1 MSTDSRHILG
11 VFEDAIRNLNDDIRQ
26 MGRLARANL
35 DHAVRGLLERNADF
49 CNRAIADDEQVD
61 ELEKQI
67 DREGVEIIMKFG
79 PVAKDLRRVI
89 STMKA
94 ATAIERISDHAVAL
108 ARRAKLISLRAPV
121 PETNATQ
128 AIYELAAAMLK
139 DAVSSFCEGDLQSA
153 LMIQSRDGDLD
164 DAYRDYNRTL
174 TSRMAADVPN
184 IPTYVDLLF
193 CARFIER
200 IGDQSVNISEDAVY
214 LLTAMDI
221 RHGGKLPEVKES
233 APAGN

>member
-1 MSTDSRHILG
+1 MPNETRHILG
-11 VFEDAIRNLNDDIRQ
+11 VFEDAIRNLNEDIRS
-26 MGRLARANL
+26 MGRIARANL

-61 ELEKQI
+61 ELEKKI

-79 PVAKDLRRVI
+79 PVSKDLRRII

-94 ATAIERISDHAVAL
+94 ASAIERISDHAVSL
-108 ARRAKLISLRAPV
+108 ARRAKYLSSRDAV
-121 PETNATQ
+121 AETAGIQ

-139 DAVSSFCEGDLQSA
+139 DAISSFCEGDLEAA
-153 LMIQSRDGDLD
+153 LMIQGRDTNLD
-164 DAYRDYNRTL
+164 DAYRDFNKHVTA
-174 TSRMAADVPN
+174 RMAEDVAG
-184 IPTYVDLLF
+184 IPSYVDLLF

-214 LLTAMDI
+214 LLTAVDI
-221 RHGGKLPEVKES
+221 RHGGELPK
-233 APAGN
+233 AK

>member
-11 VFEDAIRNLNDDIRQ
+11 VFEDAIRHLNDDIRQ
-26 MGRLARANL
+26 MGRIARANL

-108 ARRAKLISLRAPV
+108 ARRAKQISAHDAV
-121 PETNATQ
+121 AETAGIQ
-128 AIYELAAAMLK
+128 RIYELAAAQLK
-139 DAVSSFCEGDLQSA
+139 DAVTSFCEGNLESA
-153 LMIQSRDGDLD
+153 LMIQGRDTDLD
-164 DAYRDYNRTL
+164 AAYREFNREITAKMQENVA
-174 TSRMAADVPN
+174 S
-184 IPTYVDLLF
+184 IPDYVDLLF

-200 IGDQSVNISEDAVY
+200 IGDQSVNIAEDAVY

-221 RHGGKLPEVKES
+221 RHGGQLPKTK
-233 APAGN
+233 